1 MLQHPVDGRALQHF
15 GRQRSDL
22 CSIKNTVHSV
32 DILLGAV
39 STDENYIR
47 ELDIM
52 FSKEWSENMSNIF
65 MTYFCFHPSS
75 RAVAHCPVNRKSL
88 CDFRWYS
95 LYGYIIKCRRISPQ
109 AGRVNITFMVTSR
122 KYTIIKGLI
131 TIF

>member
-1 MLQHPVDGRALQHF
+1 MLQHPVDGRALQHL
-15 GRQRSDL
+15 GRQISDL

-65 MTYFCFHPSS
+65 MT
-75 RAVAHCPVNRKSL
+75 
-88 CDFRWYS
+88 
-95 LYGYIIKCRRISPQ
+95 
-109 AGRVNITFMVTSR
+109 
-122 KYTIIKGLI
+122 
-131 TIF
+131 